1 MPYKPNLGG
10 SIPSSFPPQFPDAK
24 ISSISFSTVLI
35 EQLSNDGEERPLAHA
50 TGFCWRHGPDVYVIT
65 ARHVLCGRSP
75 FDDTLMSANGFIPLL
90 FDVFITVEHPQGSN
104 MWTRGKVRL
113 ARSDEDDAPWLE
125 DPDFAILRTDIA
137 AWKLP
142 LSPYASV
149 RCLNDEPGNFTPMM
163 TMVGFDCFVVG
174 YTTPAKAGAM
184 TPIWRRGALASE
196 PLLAVDEKPMFLLDA
211 STSPGLSGS
220 PVFRRHTG
228 PLPNEKDGEFH
239 VKMDNV
245 VATSF
250 VGVYAGRLANS
261 TVGGEVPFV
270 FYGNRIPIILGSPH
284 APETAL

>member
-10 SIPSSFPPQFPDAK
+10 SISFAFPPQFPDAK

-35 EQLSNDGEERPLAHA
+35 EQLSNDGKEEPLAHA
-50 TGFCWRHGPDVYVIT
+50 TGFCWRHGKDVYLIT

-75 FDDTLMSANGFIPLL
+75 FDNTLMSANGFIPLL
-90 FDVFITVEHPQGSN
+90 FDIFVTVENPQSSN

-113 ARSDEDDAPWLE
+113 ARSAEDDIPWLE
-125 DPDFAILRTDIA
+125 DPDFATFRTDIA

-142 LSPYASV
+142 VACHAPV
-149 RCLNDEPGNFTPMM
+149 RCLNDEAGNFTPMM

-174 YTTPAKAGAM
+174 YPTPAKAGAM
-184 TPIWRRGALASE
+184 TPIWRRGVLASE

-220 PVFRRHTG
+220 PVFRRHMG
-228 PLPNEKDGEFH
+228 PLPVEQGGELV
-239 VKMDNV
+239 VKGDNV

-250 VGVYAGRLANS
+250 IGVYAGRLTNT

-270 FYGNRIPIILGSPH
+270 FYGNRIPVILGPPP
-284 APETAL
+284 APTMSL